1 MCSPIE
7 SLIESNNAAPTLCF
21 ADNLH
26 QHMNLFQPLKRSTQ
40 VSVKTRSTSNLVSS
54 VDRETK
60 EMIHQKVDSSG
71 IRIIMRHPR
80 LIYISI

>member
-40 VSVKTRSTSNLVSS
+40 VSVKTRSTSNS
-54 VDRETK
+54 VEKVHLETLGQK
-60 EMIHQKVDSSG
+60 IKVDSSG
-71 IRIIMRHPR
+71 IRTHACEDYGLNVAP
-80 LIYISI
+80 